1 MPVRRSLQPAQD
13 NRAYQTR
20 CYQEVI
26 PMINLFINRDDH
38 ADLRDMAMEIGL
50 TWQRKDD
57 ASRVKR
63 AAFGCEVLKV
73 TWPHHRLIKR
83 GFLDSEI
90 RQLNELEG
98 KLLRGT
104 DLTIN
109 ESDFVMAI

>member
-1 MPVRRSLQPAQD
+1 
-13 NRAYQTR
+13 
-20 CYQEVI
+20 
-26 PMINLFINRDDH
+26 MINLFINRDDH

-57 ASRVKR
+57 ASRIKR

-73 TWPHHRLIKR
+73 TWPHYRLIKR
-83 GFLDSEI
+83 GFLNGEI

-109 ESDFVMAI
+109 ESDFIMAIRGGLYDEWLEAIRGQAKRVLEKTEPL

>member
-20 CYQEVI
+20 CHQEVI

-57 ASRVKR
+57 ASRIKQ

-73 TWPHHRLIKR
+73 T
-83 GFLDSEI
+83 
-90 RQLNELEG
+90 
-98 KLLRGT
+98 
-104 DLTIN
+104 
-109 ESDFVMAI
+109 